1 MINKLDA
8 LSCAVWIVAHAKLT
22 SLLRRFSTVT
32 QDPSLSRT
40 SRNPSHCSRR
50 ASSPFPYGH
59 ARIASGPWDVSACP
73 LEREFK
79 LRIGCNAVFEC
90 FAKDHFL
97 QEQTDRSSVDALM
110 QTQRAARAAGSS
122 QTWSSDF
129 LTFPKFTHANPRG
142 LSRPQADLPE
152 STHCFVATGI
162 SDCRGTGRN
171 LGFEKDCR
179 RSAYYDRVT
188 YLARRLM
195 KVFRETLNSQ
205 V

>member
-1 MINKLDA
+1 MSSTSFVTVSIWACTHRVGPLGTYLLAHSNGN
-8 LSCAVWIVAHAKLT
+8 SSFGSAVM
-22 SLLRRFSTVT
+22 RFS
-32 QDPSLSRT
+32 SILLK
-40 SRNPSHCSRR
+40 
-50 ASSPFPYGH
+50 ALFFMG
-59 ARIASGPWDVSACP
+59 
-73 LEREFK
+73 
-79 LRIGCNAVFEC
+79 
-90 FAKDHFL
+90 
-97 QEQTDRSSVDALM
+97 QTDRSSVDALM

-162 SDCRGTGRN
+162 SDCRGTGRK

-179 RSAYYDRVT
+179 RSAYDDRVT
-188 YLARRLM
+188 YLARRIM

-205 V
+205 VWG